1 MAGRPDLLNDN
12 LWRIAM
18 RLSPPGILGMLMI
31 SINSLIDSIYL
42 GNLVGADAFAGVSL
56 LFPLTL
62 VISAATGLIAAGS
75 GSVLS
80 RAIGAGNV
88 EVQRKVIPNL
98 LALALIFSVVL
109 MAAGLLF
116 TDGLVALM
124 GGQGEVLETG
134 RTYFGAYV
142 YSIFFSI
149 YGLSA
154 NGLIRAEGK
163 VKEAMNYT
171 MISVVLN
178 LLTTPL
184 FITVFSMGVAGAA
197 WSSVLSMGIYS
208 LLTSW
213 YFIGGRSS
221 FNTGRFGIRIERA
234 IIKDVISVGTSSL
247 SMQLSNVVRQ
257 FFLFRLVAA
266 YGTNHDIAFFGAAFR
281 LFTFVSV
288 PAMGLLQPLQPVI
301 GINFGAG
308 KWQRCGDTIK
318 IFRLGAIGLTL
329 LLLAPIII
337 FPEAVVSIMIPGEK
351 LLEGELHNLR
361 LIFLA
366 MPWLPIASTG
376 IIFFQA
382 TGKGWLAITMP
393 VARQL
398 ILFVPLVLLLSLKA
412 GIDGIYYAL
421 AIENMAYAI
430 VVQLLLRKELK
441 KLSPMTGLSA
451 G

>member
-1 MAGRPDLLNDN
+1 MTNRPDLLNDN
-12 LWRIAM
+12 LWKIAL

-31 SINSLIDSIYL
+31 SVNSLIDSVYM

-62 VISAATGLIAAGS
+62 IISAATGFIATGS

-80 RAIGAGNV
+80 RAIGAGNIK
-88 EVQRKVIPNL
+88 VQRKVIPNL
-98 LALALIFSVVL
+98 LALSLLFSGIL

-124 GGQGEVLETG
+124 GGEGEVLEAG
-134 RTYFGAYV
+134 KEYFWAYTCG
-142 YSIFFSI
+142 IFFSI

-178 LLTTPL
+178 LMATPL
-184 FITVFSMGVAGAA
+184 FITGFSMGVAGAA
-197 WSSVLSMGIYS
+197 WGSVLSMAVYS

-213 YFIGGRSS
+213 YFVRGRSS
-221 FNTGRFGIRIERA
+221 FSTGRFRVRIERD

-266 YGTNHDIAFFGAAFR
+266 YGSNHDIAFFSAAFR
-281 LFTFVSV
+281 LFSFVSV
-288 PAMGLLQPLQPVI
+288 PAMGLLQPLQPVV
-301 GINFGAG
+301 GINYGAD
-308 KWQRCGDTIK
+308 KWQRCMDAIK
-318 IFRLGAIGLTL
+318 TFRLGAIGLIL
-329 LLLAPIII
+329 LLLMPIII
-337 FPEAVVSIMIPGEK
+337 FPESVVSLMIPGEM
-351 LLEGELHNLR
+351 LSQGELNNLR

-366 MPWLPIASTG
+366 MPWLPVASTG

-382 TGKGWLAITMP
+382 TGKGKLATTIP

-398 ILFVPLVLLLSLKA
+398 ILFVPLVLLLSVMVGL
-412 GIDGIYYAL
+412 DGIYYAL

-430 VVQLLLRKELK
+430 VVQLLLRRELK
-441 KLSPMTGLSA
+441 KLSPQAGLSA